1 MAKNTL
7 SIGTRGSAL
16 ALWQAEWVK
25 TQIKGR
31 YPQFDFKLVK
41 IKTTGDKI
49 HDVPL
54 AHVGGKGVFIKE
66 LEEALIKNKI
76 DLAVHS
82 LKDVPTF
89 LPQELMLSV
98 IPKRENPLD
107 ALISREGRRLEEL
120 PVHARLGTSSL
131 RRQAQLLN
139 LRPDF
144 KIETLR
150 GNLDTRIKKLETEKL
165 DGIIIAAAGVIRM
178 GWEEK
183 ITQYLDSAKFLP
195 AIGQGAL
202 GIETRRE
209 DRTTNKIV
217 FFLNHPDT
225 AHCVFSERS
234 FLKKLEGGCQVPIAA
249 FGKIANGKL
258 FLEGLISSLD
268 GKKIIRDTI
277 EGNPEEAEKIGL
289 LLAEKLLNAGGNAI
303 LEEIY
308 RTTG

>member
-25 TQIKGR
+25 TQLKGK
-31 YPQFDFKLVK
+31 YPRFDFKLVK

-49 HDVPL
+49 NDAPL
-54 AHVGGKGVFIKE
+54 AHVGGKGLFVKE
-66 LEEALIKNKI
+66 IEEALINNKI

-89 LPQELMLSV
+89 LPQKLMLSV

-144 KIETLR
+144 KIATLR
-150 GNLDTRIKKLETEKL
+150 GNLDTRIKKLETEKF

-178 GWEEK
+178 GWEGK

-202 GIETRRE
+202 SIETRRD
-209 DRTTNKIV
+209 DRTTNEIV
-217 FFLNHPDT
+217 AFLHHPDT
-225 AHCVFSERS
+225 AHCVCAERS

-268 GKKIIRDTI
+268 GKKILRDTI
-277 EGNPEEAEKIGL
+277 KGNPEEAEKIGL
-289 LLAEKLLNAGGNAI
+289 LLAEKLLHAGGKAL

>member
-1 MAKNTL
+1 MAKDTL

-16 ALWQAEWVK
+16 ALRQAEWVK
-25 TQIKGR
+25 IQLKGR

-41 IKTTGDKI
+41 IKTMGDKI
-49 HDVPL
+49 HDAPL
-54 AHVGGKGVFIKE
+54 AHVGGKGLFVKE
-66 LEEALIKNKI
+66 IEEALIKNKI

-98 IPKRENPLD
+98 TPKRENPLD
-107 ALISREGRRLEEL
+107 ALISREGSRLEEL

-144 KIETLR
+144 KIEPLR

-165 DGIIIAAAGVIRM
+165 DGIIIATAGVIRM
-178 GWEEK
+178 GWEAK
-183 ITQYLDSAKFLP
+183 ITQYLDSEKFLP

-202 GIETRRE
+202 SIETRRE
-209 DRTTNKIV
+209 DRTTNEIV
-217 FFLNHPDT
+217 AFLNHADT
-225 AHCVFSERS
+225 AHCVCAERS
-234 FLKKLEGGCQVPIAA
+234 FLKRLEGGCQVPIAA

-258 FLEGLISSLD
+258 FLKGLISSLD

-277 EGNPEEAEKIGL
+277 KGNPEEAEKIGL
-289 LLAEKLLNAGGNAI
+289 LLAEKLLNAGGTAI
-303 LEEIY
+303 LKELY